1 MASYIKILINVNNQF
16 RKIKKEGAFSSP
28 LFLYQSVGTKLY
40 LPQFTLSFTILSKVI
55 PREVLP
61 FSLSLTMYFL
71 VSGVTIQL
79 NGTLL
84 SSSGNGFLPVY
95 FLAPPLILHLRK
107 KDRVNHRV
115 DKSNPQSVD
124 KCQWR
129 VQLC

>member
-28 LFLYQSVGTKLY
+28 LFLYQSVGNY
-40 LPQFTLSFTILSKVI
+40 LPQLNCLILSTILSKVI
-55 PREVLP
+55 PREVLSR
-61 FSLSLTMYFL
+61 SLRLTMYSL

-95 FLAPPLILHLRK
+95 FLAPPLILHLHK

-115 DKSNPQSVD
+115 DKSTHRDVD
-124 KCQWR
+124 KCQWG